1 MNFFGVGLFLSI
13 ENFSLLLLK
22 VEAKK
27 FLIFVKTF
35 LVLPDTKKNP
45 DTTKKSQ
52 RFTYLENLISDQIGK
67 IGKGVSSP
75 IVLIFVCRRVPIFV
89 YKTAGNEAIS
99 SGFDST
105 LI

>member
-1 MNFFGVGLFLSI
+1 MIFFGQGLFLSI

-27 FLIFVKTF
+27 FLIFVKSF
-35 LVLPDTKKNP
+35 LVLADTKKIQIP
-45 DTTKKSQ
+45 QKSQ